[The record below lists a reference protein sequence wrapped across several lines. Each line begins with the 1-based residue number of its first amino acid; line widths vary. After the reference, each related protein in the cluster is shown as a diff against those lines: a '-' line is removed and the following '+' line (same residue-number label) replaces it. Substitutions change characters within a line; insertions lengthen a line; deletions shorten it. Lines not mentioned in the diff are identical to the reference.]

1 MSKKKPWYKSFKII
15 VGTIFLLS
23 CLIAGFLKYDIE
35 VLQLFALVGVFLVTG
50 TSLIGMGHKVI
61 DNKSEQQCG

>member
-1 MSKKKPWYKSFKII
+1 MKKPWYKSFKVM

-23 CLIAGFLKYDIE
+23 CLIGGFLEYDIE
-35 VLQLFALVGVFLVTG
+35 LLKLWALVGVFLVTG

-61 DNKSEQQCG
+61 DNNNSGEKCG